1 MQQQLASADLPPD
14 LDELREVT
22 DHISALEQDKAEVL
36 EQLEGAEAMAR
47 QLNRS
52 ISAEHL
58 LTYAYVCHADVC

>member
-1 MQQQLASADLPPD
+1 M
-14 LDELREVT
+14 T

-58 LTYAYVCHADVC
+58 LTYAYVCYADVC

>member
-58 LTYAYVCHADVC
+58 AYGRMLTYADVC